1 MAPSLLL
8 TLPRTHT
15 HTHTPHHTTPHHTTP
30 HHTHIH
36 QLLQQVLKP
45 PVISVK
51 HKWNLFTSL
60 FSKSLKNP
68 SNLSLFC
75 SWLKDWWTMVVNGNE
90 HFSIVTAEPRKYALA
105 ESGVSPYEKDMLLLV
120 WYFQDD
126 PDRSVLIHQDS
137 YHQKRALNLN
147 VPLMNIILN
156 CSLALKASKV
166 FSVAKTCTGKLF
178 NVHWQRFL
186 VFLGLGLSSVPQFSN
201 NKKCFKKIN
210 TKTPP
215 PDTERKMKVWKTFK
229 RHFGCLNIFRTFN
242 LCPVPGT
249 IRLLY

>member
-1 MAPSLLL
+1 
-8 TLPRTHT
+8 
-15 HTHTPHHTTPHHTTP
+15 
-30 HHTHIH
+30 
-36 QLLQQVLKP
+36 
-45 PVISVK
+45 
-51 HKWNLFTSL
+51 
-60 FSKSLKNP
+60 
-68 SNLSLFC
+68 
-75 SWLKDWWTMVVNGNE
+75 MVVNGNE

-105 ESGVSPYEKDMLLLV
+105 ESGVSPYEKDILLV

-186 VFLGLGLSSVPQFSN
+186 VFLGLGLSSVSQFSN
-201 NKKCFKKIN
+201 SKKCFKKIN

-215 PDTERKMKVWKTFK
+215 PDESMKDVKWKYERRSKDISDV
-229 RHFGCLNIFRTFN
+229 
-242 LCPVPGT
+242 
-249 IRLLY
+249 